1 MLIGVESGNELFKY
15 KLKKNVLFLFLF
27 CVQTNKIDGKA
38 ITRVPAMPG
47 AGTNKEPFTIDVK
60 GG

>member
-1 MLIGVESGNELFKY
+1 MLIGGESDSELIRY
-15 KLKKNVLFLFLF
+15 KLRKNVVFLFLF

-47 AGTNKEPFTIDVK
+47 EGTNKEVK
-60 GG
+60 RIINE

>member
-1 MLIGVESGNELFKY
+1 MMLIGGENGSELIQY
-15 KLKKNVLFLFLF
+15 KLRKNVVFLFLF

-47 AGTNKEPFTIDVK
+47 AGNNKLK
-60 GG
+60 R